1 MTWWDFFIKL
11 LVFWHSSI
19 KYIRLITFLQE
30 KNVLF
35 SAFSIIQELQIKV
48 LLDFE
53 HYKTWFFEPLL
64 LLVFLGEMQKKTI

>member
-35 SAFSIIQELQIKV
+35 SAFSIIQELQIKI

-53 HYKTWFFEPLL
+53 H
-64 LLVFLGEMQKKTI
+64 